1 MDSKGWWVKIL
12 PKIADVKPADMDDFF
27 FKNTE
32 KKILEESGLLK
43 IYQNNQIQLFFGQFV
58 TKLAQK

>member
-12 PKIADVKPADMDDFF
+12 PKIADVKLADMDDFF
-27 FKNTE
+27 FQKHR

-43 IYQNNQIQLFFGQFV
+43 IYRNNQIQLF
-58 TKLAQK
+58 LDDL

>member
-12 PKIADVKPADMDDFF
+12 PKIADVKLADMDDFF

-32 KKILEESGLLK
+32 KNFLAESGLLK
-43 IYQNNQIQLFFGQFV
+43 IYWNNQIQLFLNDF
-58 TKLAQK
+58 